1 MALTIPAGEAIG
13 SIEVMFDN
21 DPEPMY
27 VTLGIRAA
35 VGPLAEPHALRL
47 FSAWRQ
53 NPLLR
58 QVSSAQLRG
67 AILRVEQDGGGAVVY
82 EHRPAAA
89 VAGGTVASGFPSNVA
104 VIAEKITARAGRRGR
119 GRMFIPGIPDTDA
132 DNAGVLS
139 SSAVT
144 GWNTVMLGFLQNLLG
159 QTGGGTLEGADV
171 IPLLFHGPTTTTT
184 RTTGPG
190 SRTVTVTEGAAGPL
204 PDVIT
209 GFSVDNKVGTQRR
222 RLR

>member
-1 MALTIPAGEAIG
+1 MALNIPAGDAVASLEF
-13 SIEVMFDN
+13 MFDN

-27 VTLGIRAA
+27 CTIGLRAA
-35 VGPLAEPHALRL
+35 VAPLDASHAERL

-53 NPLLR
+53 NGLTR

-67 AILRVEQDGGGAVVY
+67 AIVRVQQDGGGTVVY
-82 EHRPAAA
+82 EHRPAAP
-89 VAGGTVASGFPSNVA
+89 VNGGTVASGFPSNVA
-104 VIAEKITARAGRRGR
+104 VIAEKLTARAGRRGR
-119 GRMFIPGIPDTDA
+119 GRLFVPGIPDTDA

-144 GWNTVMLGFLQNLLG
+144 GWNTVLLGFHQNLLG

-171 IPLLFHGPTTTTT
+171 VPLLFHGPTTTTT

-190 SRTVTVTEGAAGPL
+190 TRTVTTTEGAPGPL

-209 GFSVDNKVGTQRR
+209 GFSVDNMVGTQRR